1 MAVAKIKLDIGT
13 VYQKEEGGVY
23 YFRYQ
28 INGARKAISL
38 KTRNQKEALKEA
50 NKQIPLL
57 KATSTE
63 IIAAHVQHA
72 RGLITPEKNLP
83 LSEAWAVYEKSPERA
98 TPATVAEAQSYRATF
113 QEFLDWLNDPQ
124 KNVRD
129 ITPEIGEQYAEYMR
143 NQKIAVSTHNRKIKR
158 IRRVFHVLRE
168 YWSGSNPFHS
178 ATQLRR
184 EREEREQDVRRL
196 SFTREQEQLLQA
208 VLDDDKH
215 KVMNKPEVRVV
226 YYLGMFTGQRM
237 KDCVLLRW
245 NKINF
250 NLKRIWVKQFKTGK
264 EVTIP
269 IAPKLMEV
277 LQGALAWR
285 TGENDYVC
293 PNIAA
298 RYNKT
303 DARGKN
309 VGNNL
314 VNIDMLRVIRWI
326 GLEPSVAVP
335 GRDKKVTVY
344 GFHSLRHSLASYCAE
359 AGVPQA
365 TVVSIL
371 GADSEIVSKFY
382 THVGDEAQQQAI
394 AAVTGEGN
402 GRTAQQRINEALE
415 LIRTSTEPSNIVLGK
430 VKTILEK

>member
-1 MAVAKIKLDIGT
+1 MAIQKIKLDIGT

-23 YFRYQ
+23 CFRSQ
-28 INGARKAISL
+28 INGARKVISL

-72 RGLITPEKNLP
+72 RGLITPEKNLL

-124 KNVRD
+124 KNIRD

-208 VLDDDKH
+208 VLDDDKYT
-215 KVMNKPEVRVV
+215 VMNKSEVRGGLLSRHV
-226 YYLGMFTGQRM
+226 YR
-237 KDCVLLRW
+237 
-245 NKINF
+245 
-250 NLKRIWVKQFKTGK
+250 
-264 EVTIP
+264 P
-269 IAPKLMEV
+269 
-277 LQGALAWR
+277 
-285 TGENDYVC
+285 
-293 PNIAA
+293 
-298 RYNKT
+298 
-303 DARGKN
+303 
-309 VGNNL
+309 
-314 VNIDMLRVIRWI
+314 
-326 GLEPSVAVP
+326 
-335 GRDKKVTVY
+335 
-344 GFHSLRHSLASYCAE
+344 
-359 AGVPQA
+359 
-365 TVVSIL
+365 
-371 GADSEIVSKFY
+371 ADE
-382 THVGDEAQQQAI
+382 
-394 AAVTGEGN
+394 
-402 GRTAQQRINEALE
+402 RLCTAALE
-415 LIRTSTEPSNIVLGK
+415 QNQFQPEADMGEAV
-430 VKTILEK
+430 

>member
-1 MAVAKIKLDIGT
+1 M
-13 VYQKEEGGVY
+13 
-23 YFRYQ
+23 
-28 INGARKAISL
+28 
-38 KTRNQKEALKEA
+38 
-50 NKQIPLL
+50 
-57 KATSTE
+57 
-63 IIAAHVQHA
+63 QHA

-168 YWSGSNPFHS
+168 YWSGNNPFHS

-344 GFHSLRHSLASYCAE
+344 GFHSLRHSFASYCAE

>member
-1 MAVAKIKLDIGT
+1 MAIQKIKLDIGT

-38 KTRNQKEALKEA
+38 KTRNQKEALKEV

-72 RGLITPEKNLP
+72 RGLITSEKNLP

-113 QEFLDWLNDPQ
+113 QEFLDWLGAPQ

-158 IRRVFHVLRE
+158 LRRIFHVLRE

-196 SFTREQEQLLQA
+196 SFTRKQEQLLQA
-208 VLDDDKH
+208 VLDDDKYT
-215 KVMNKPEVRVV
+215 VMNKSEVRGGVLSRHV
-226 YYLGMFTGQRM
+226 YR
-237 KDCVLLRW
+237 
-245 NKINF
+245 
-250 NLKRIWVKQFKTGK
+250 
-264 EVTIP
+264 P
-269 IAPKLMEV
+269 
-277 LQGALAWR
+277 
-285 TGENDYVC
+285 
-293 PNIAA
+293 
-298 RYNKT
+298 
-303 DARGKN
+303 
-309 VGNNL
+309 
-314 VNIDMLRVIRWI
+314 
-326 GLEPSVAVP
+326 
-335 GRDKKVTVY
+335 
-344 GFHSLRHSLASYCAE
+344 
-359 AGVPQA
+359 
-365 TVVSIL
+365 
-371 GADSEIVSKFY
+371 ADE
-382 THVGDEAQQQAI
+382 
-394 AAVTGEGN
+394 
-402 GRTAQQRINEALE
+402 RLCTAALE
-415 LIRTSTEPSNIVLGK
+415 QNQFQPEADMGEAV
-430 VKTILEK
+430 

>member
-1 MAVAKIKLDIGT
+1 MAVAKIKLDLGT

-28 INGARKAISL
+28 IDGARKAVSL
-38 KTRNQKEALKEA
+38 KTRNQKEALKEV
-50 NKQIPLL
+50 NKLIPLL
-57 KATSTE
+57 KASTPE
-63 IIAAHVQHA
+63 VLAAHVKQV
-72 RGLITPEKNLP
+72 RGFVTHERNLP
-83 LSEAWAVYEKSPERA
+83 LSEAWAVYERSPERA
-98 TPATVAEAQSYRATF
+98 TPDTVSEALAYRSTF
-113 QEFLDWLNDPQ
+113 EEFVNWIDDPG
-124 KNVRD
+124 KTLRD
-129 ITPEIGEQYAEYMR
+129 ITSQLADKYAQHMR
-143 NQKIAVSTHNRKIKR
+143 TLNIAVSTHNRKIKR
-158 IRRVFHVLRE
+158 IRRVFRVLRE
-168 YWSGSNPFHS
+168 YWSGENPFQS
-178 ATQLRR
+178 PTLLRK
-184 EREEREQDVRRL
+184 EREEREHDVHRL
-196 SFTREQEQLLQA
+196 SFTREQEQQLQA

-245 NKINF
+245 SKIDF
-250 NLKRIWVKQFKTGK
+250 KLKRVWVKQFKTGK

-277 LQGALAWR
+277 LQGALAWK
-285 TGENDYVC
+285 TGETDYVC

-344 GFHSLRHSLASYCAE
+344 GFHSLRHSFASYCAE

-365 TVVSIL
+365 TVLSIL
-371 GADSEIVSKFY
+371 GADSEIVNKYY
-382 THVGDEAQQQAI
+382 THVGDEAQRQAI
-394 AAVTGEGN
+394 AAISGDIGCKS
-402 GRTAQQRINEALE
+402 AQQRINEALE
-415 LIRTSTEPSNIVLGK
+415 LIRTSTEPSDTVLQK
-430 VKTILEK
+430 VKVVLTE